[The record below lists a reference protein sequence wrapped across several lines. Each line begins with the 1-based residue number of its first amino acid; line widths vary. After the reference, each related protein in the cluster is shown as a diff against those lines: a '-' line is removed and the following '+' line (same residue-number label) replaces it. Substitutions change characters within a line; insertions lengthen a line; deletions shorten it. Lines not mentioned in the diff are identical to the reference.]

1 MFITNSYIQEPNTR
15 KSVRYFIT
23 DRSSNRDLNISLY
36 AHMFIEDMHL
46 SVMPI
51 GGRSENINFAVNID
65 PPSKEVED
73 LIRLGLCTH
82 HGESWNLTKAVCKFI
97 DEAIHM
103 LAYYGKTYYEIIYFY
118 TDESKNNIK
127 SFMIERIL
135 NNNIRDTFGF
145 YWQFIPKN
153 ILEPEEEVLKRFIW
167 LPKKDLLVLSIPKAI
182 GGVKKYKRLLTE
194 LQWLSKCT
202 IPEFVMEDMSI
213 QQEIK
218 GYDFSIY
225 RENQEI
231 FLAKITKHLGW
242 TARGTFSERSFEF
255 YQIYRYLI
263 FERTKAIL
271 REYVLNNLNKSLK
284 IIGNKMEFKARI
296 KLEGIPSHE
305 DYDSY
310 IKQLLNGSL
319 QFSEAVKL
327 MRI

>member
-1 MFITNSYIQEPNTR
+1 M
-15 KSVRYFIT
+15 
-23 DRSSNRDLNISLY
+23 
-36 AHMFIEDMHL
+36 
-46 SVMPI
+46 
-51 GGRSENINFAVNID
+51 
-65 PPSKEVED
+65 
-73 LIRLGLCTH
+73 
-82 HGESWNLTKAVCKFI
+82 
-97 DEAIHM
+97 
-103 LAYYGKTYYEIIYFY
+103 
-118 TDESKNNIK
+118 
-127 SFMIERIL
+127 
-135 NNNIRDTFGF
+135 
-145 YWQFIPKN
+145 
-153 ILEPEEEVLKRFIW
+153 KRFIR
-167 LPKKDLLVLSIPKAI
+167 LSKKYILVLSIPKAI
-182 GGVKKYKRLLTE
+182 GGAKKYKKLLTE

-202 IPEFVMEDMSI
+202 IPKFVTEDMFV

-218 GYDFSIY
+218 GYDFSTY

-263 FERTKAIL
+263 FGRTKAIL

-319 QFSEAVKL
+319 QFSEAEKL

>member
-1 MFITNSYIQEPNTR
+1 MSIIDPYIQEPNTR
-15 KSVRYFIT
+15 KSVRYFINKK
-23 DRSSNRDLNISLY
+23 DSERDLYSSFY
-36 AHMFIEDMHL
+36 GFRFIQDIHL
-46 SVMPI
+46 NVMPI
-51 GGRSENINFAVNID
+51 GGRSENINFAVNVD

-82 HGESWNLTKAVCKFI
+82 HGESWSLTKVVCKFI

-103 LAYYGKTYYEIIYFY
+103 LACYGKTYYEIIYFY
-118 TDESKNNIK
+118 TDESKNNIE
-127 SFMIERIL
+127 SFMIERIP

-153 ILEPEEEVLKRFIW
+153 ILEPREEILKRFIW
-167 LPKKDLLVLSIPKAI
+167 LPKNELLVLSIPKAI
-182 GGVKKYKRLLTE
+182 GGVKKFKRLLTE

-202 IPEFVMEDMSI
+202 IPEFAMKDMSV
-213 QQEIK
+213 QQETK

-242 TARGTFSERSFEF
+242 TARGMFSERSFEF

-284 IIGNKMEFKARI
+284 IIGNKVEFKARI

-305 DYDSY
+305 DYDNY
-310 IKQLLNGSL
+310 IKQLIDGSL
-319 QFSEAVKL
+319 QFSDAVKL